1 MKQNNSRPP
10 PAVFLIQKITSYRKE
25 NIMTEETANTPV
37 QGAETEQQNVAN
49 NGQSGNTEQKSKTLN
64 DVLPGEG
71 TNLVYISGMLQG
83 QQVNCEGPIE
93 YTRKLD
99 HPQWPF
105 IPALPQYDPSKC
117 KTPTFDWGKGQ
128 WKDESEEARVKQLN
142 DLTEKVASITTDVG
156 KIQETQEAAAQEKEA
171 SDKKD
176 DQVFKLISTM
186 NVQLGV
192 INTKLSQVTSKDNEA
207 STKPAVSAQ
216 NTQNGTTTEGG
227 AQ

>member
-1 MKQNNSRPP
+1 
-10 PAVFLIQKITSYRKE
+10 
-25 NIMTEETANTPV
+25 MTENQPVANTAETQTINTAIQNKNP
-37 QGAETEQQNVAN
+37 AETEQQNVAN
-49 NGQSGNTEQKSKTLN
+49 NGQTANDEQKPKTLN

-83 QQVNCEGPIE
+83 VQVDCEGPIE
-93 YTRKLD
+93 YTRKLT

-117 KTPTFDWGKGQ
+117 KTPSFDWGKGE

-142 DLTEKVASITTDVG
+142 DLTEKVASIATDVG

-176 DQVFKLISTM
+176 DQVFKLISAM

-192 INTKLSQVTSKDNEA
+192 INTKLSQVTSKNNEA

-216 NTQNGTTTEGG
+216 NTQDSTTTEGG

>member
-1 MKQNNSRPP
+1 
-10 PAVFLIQKITSYRKE
+10 
-25 NIMTEETANTPV
+25 MTEDQKQPVANTAKT
-37 QGAETEQQNVAN
+37 QTINTAIQDKNSAETEQQNVAN
-49 NGQSGNTEQKSKTLN
+49 NGQSSNAEQKPKTLN

-71 TNLVYISGMLQG
+71 TNLVYVSGMLQG
-83 QQVNCEGPIE
+83 VQVDCEGPIE
-93 YTRKLD
+93 YTRKLT

-117 KTPTFDWGKGQ
+117 KTPKFDWGKGE
-128 WKDESEEARVKQLN
+128 WTDESEEARVKQLN
-142 DLTEKVASITTDVG
+142 DLTEKVASITTDVD
-156 KIQETQEAAAQEKEA
+156 KIQEAQQAAAQKKEA

-176 DQVFKLISTM
+176 DQVFKLISAM

-192 INTKLSQVTSKDNEA
+192 INTKLSQVTSKDNET

>member
-1 MKQNNSRPP
+1 
-10 PAVFLIQKITSYRKE
+10 
-25 NIMTEETANTPV
+25 MTEETANVPV
-37 QGAETEQQNVAN
+37 TGAETEQQNVAN
-49 NGQSGNTEQKSKTLN
+49 NGQTTNDEQKPKTLN

-83 QQVNCEGPIE
+83 QQVDCEGPIE
-93 YTRKLD
+93 YTRKLT

-156 KIQETQEAAAQEKEA
+156 KIQETQQVAAQEKEA

-176 DQVFKLISTM
+176 DQVFKLISAM

-192 INTKLSQVTSKDNEA
+192 INTKLSQVTSKNNGA
-207 STKPAVSAQ
+207 SAKPTAPAQ
-216 NTQNGTTTEGG
+216 NTQNSATTEGG
-227 AQ
+227 VQ

>member
-1 MKQNNSRPP
+1 
-10 PAVFLIQKITSYRKE
+10 
-25 NIMTEETANTPV
+25 MTEDQKQPVVNTAEN
-37 QGAETEQQNVAN
+37 QDKSEQQNVATN
-49 NGQSGNTEQKSKTLN
+49 DQTTNTEKPKTLG
-64 DVLPGEG
+64 DILTGEG
-71 TNLVYISGMLQG
+71 TNLVYVSGMLQG

-93 YTRKLD
+93 YTRKLT

-117 KTPTFDWGKGQ
+117 KTPKFDWGKGE

-156 KIQETQEAAAQEKEA
+156 KIQETQQVAVQEKEA

-176 DQVFKLISTM
+176 DQVFKLISAM

-192 INTKLSQVTSKDNEA
+192 INTKLNQVTSKNDNTSA
-207 STKPAVSAQ
+207 KPTAPAQ
-216 NTQNGTTTEGG
+216 NTQNSAITEGG
-227 AQ
+227 VQ

>member
-1 MKQNNSRPP
+1 
-10 PAVFLIQKITSYRKE
+10 
-25 NIMTEETANTPV
+25 MTEETTNAPV
-37 QGAETEQQNVAN
+37 TGAETEQQNVAN
-49 NGQSGNTEQKSKTLN
+49 NDQATNTEQKPKTLG
-64 DVLPGEG
+64 DILPGEG
-71 TNLVYISGMLQG
+71 TNLVYVSGMLQG

-93 YTRKLD
+93 YTRKLT

-105 IPALPQYDPSKC
+105 VPALPQYDPSNC
-117 KTPTFDWGKGQ
+117 KTPKFDWGKGE

-156 KIQETQEAAAQEKEA
+156 KIKETQEAAAQEKEA

-176 DQVFKLISTM
+176 DQVFKLISAM

-192 INTKLSQVTSKDNEA
+192 INTKLSQVASKNDDTSA
-207 STKPAVSAQ
+207 KPATPAQ
-216 NTQNGTTTEGG
+216 NSTTTEGG

>member
-1 MKQNNSRPP
+1 
-10 PAVFLIQKITSYRKE
+10 
-25 NIMTEETANTPV
+25 MTEETANTPV
-37 QGAETEQQNVAN
+37 QGAE
-49 NGQSGNTEQKSKTLN
+49 TEQKSKTLN

-117 KTPTFDWGKGQ
+117 KTPTFDWGKSQ

-176 DQVFKLISTM
+176 DQVFKLISAM

-192 INTKLSQVTSKDNEA
+192 INTKLSQATSKDNDA

>member
-1 MKQNNSRPP
+1 
-10 PAVFLIQKITSYRKE
+10 
-25 NIMTEETANTPV
+25 MTEETQNTPTA
-37 QGAETEQQNVAN
+37 GAENEQQNVAN
-49 NGQSGNTEQKSKTLN
+49 NGQTTNTEQKPKTLN
-64 DVLPGEG
+64 DILPGEG

-83 QQVNCEGPIE
+83 VQVDCEGPIE
-93 YTRKLD
+93 YTRKLT

-156 KIQETQEAAAQEKEA
+156 KIQETQQVAAQEKEA

-176 DQVFKLISTM
+176 DQVFKLISAM

-192 INTKLSQVTSKDNEA
+192 INTKLSQVTSKDNGA
-207 STKPAVSAQ
+207 SAKPTAPAQ
-216 NTQNGTTTEGG
+216 NTQNSATTEGG
-227 AQ
+227 VQ

>member
-1 MKQNNSRPP
+1 
-10 PAVFLIQKITSYRKE
+10 
-25 NIMTEETANTPV
+25 MTEETANTPV

-49 NGQSGNTEQKSKTLN
+49 NGQTTNTEQKPKTLN

-71 TNLVYISGMLQG
+71 TNLVYVSGMLQG
-83 QQVNCEGPIE
+83 VQVDCEGPIE
-93 YTRKLD
+93 YTRKLT

-142 DLTEKVASITTDVG
+142 DLTEKVASITTDMD
-156 KIQETQEAAAQEKEA
+156 KIQETQQVAAQEKEA

-176 DQVFKLISTM
+176 DQVFKLISAM
-186 NVQLGV
+186 NIQLGV
-192 INTKLSQVTSKDNEA
+192 INTKLSQVTSKDNGA
-207 STKPAVSAQ
+207 SAKPTAPAQ
-216 NTQNGTTTEGG
+216 NTQNSATTEGG
-227 AQ
+227 TQ

>member
-1 MKQNNSRPP
+1 
-10 PAVFLIQKITSYRKE
+10 
-25 NIMTEETANTPV
+25 MTENQPVANTAEK
-37 QGAETEQQNVAN
+37 QTINTAIQDKNSAETEQQNVTN

-176 DQVFKLISTM
+176 DQVFKLISAM

>member
-1 MKQNNSRPP
+1 
-10 PAVFLIQKITSYRKE
+10 
-25 NIMTEETANTPV
+25 MTEETANAPV
-37 QGAETEQQNVAN
+37 QGAENEQQNVAN
-49 NGQSGNTEQKSKTLN
+49 NGQTTNTEQKPKTLN
-64 DVLPGEG
+64 DVLPGKG

-83 QQVNCEGPIE
+83 VQVDCEGPIE

-117 KTPTFDWGKGQ
+117 KTPKFDWSKGE
-128 WKDESEEARVKQLN
+128 WTDESEEARVKQLN

-176 DQVFKLISTM
+176 DQVFKLISAM

-192 INTKLSQVTSKDNEA
+192 INAKLSQVASKNDDTPA
-207 STKPAVSAQ
+207 KPAVSAQ
-216 NTQNGTTTEGG
+216 NTQDSTTTEGG

>member
-1 MKQNNSRPP
+1 
-10 PAVFLIQKITSYRKE
+10 
-25 NIMTEETANTPV
+25 MTEETQNTPTA
-37 QGAETEQQNVAN
+37 GAETQQQNVAN
-49 NGQSGNTEQKSKTLN
+49 NGQTTNTEQKPKTLN

-71 TNLVYISGMLQG
+71 TNLVYVSGMLQG
-83 QQVNCEGPIE
+83 VQVDCEGPIE
-93 YTRKLD
+93 YTRKLT

-142 DLTEKVASITTDVG
+142 DLTEKVASITTDMD
-156 KIQETQEAAAQEKEA
+156 KIQETQQVAAQEKEA

-176 DQVFKLISTM
+176 DQVFKLISAM
-186 NVQLGV
+186 NIQLGV
-192 INTKLSQVTSKDNEA
+192 INTKLSQVTSKDNGA
-207 STKPAVSAQ
+207 SAKPTAPAQ
-216 NTQNGTTTEGG
+216 NTQNSATTEGG

>member
-1 MKQNNSRPP
+1 
-10 PAVFLIQKITSYRKE
+10 
-25 NIMTEETANTPV
+25 MTEETANTPV

-156 KIQETQEAAAQEKEA
+156 KIQETQEAAAQEKRLA
-171 SDKKD
+171 TRKMIKS
-176 DQVFKLISTM
+176 
-186 NVQLGV
+186 
-192 INTKLSQVTSKDNEA
+192 LS
-207 STKPAVSAQ
+207 
-216 NTQNGTTTEGG
+216 
-227 AQ
+227 

>member
-1 MKQNNSRPP
+1 
-10 PAVFLIQKITSYRKE
+10 
-25 NIMTEETANTPV
+25 MTEETQNTPV

-49 NGQSGNTEQKSKTLN
+49 NGQTTNTEQKPKTLN

-83 QQVNCEGPIE
+83 VQVDCEGPIE
-93 YTRKLD
+93 YTRKLT

-117 KTPTFDWGKGQ
+117 KTPKFDWGKGE
-128 WKDESEEARVKQLN
+128 WVDESEEARVKQLN
-142 DLTEKVASITTDVG
+142 DLTEKVVSITTDVG
-156 KIQETQEAAAQEKEA
+156 KIQETQQIAAQEKEA

-176 DQVFKLISTM
+176 DQVFKLISAM
-186 NVQLGV
+186 NIQLGV
-192 INTKLSQVTSKDNEA
+192 INTKLNQVTSKDNGA
-207 STKPAVSAQ
+207 SAKPTAPAQ
-216 NTQNGTTTEGG
+216 NTQNSAITEGG

>member
-1 MKQNNSRPP
+1 
-10 PAVFLIQKITSYRKE
+10 
-25 NIMTEETANTPV
+25 MTEETANTPV

-49 NGQSGNTEQKSKTLN
+49 NGQTTNTEQKPKTLN

-71 TNLVYISGMLQG
+71 TNLVYVSGMLQG
-83 QQVNCEGPIE
+83 VQVDCEGPIE
-93 YTRKLD
+93 YTRKLT

-142 DLTEKVASITTDVG
+142 DLTEKVASITTDMD
-156 KIQETQEAAAQEKEA
+156 KIQETQQVAAQEKEA

-176 DQVFKLISTM
+176 DQVFKLISAM
-186 NVQLGV
+186 NIQLGV
-192 INTKLSQVTSKDNEA
+192 INTKLSQVTSKDNGA
-207 STKPAVSAQ
+207 SAKPTAPAQ
-216 NTQNGTTTEGG
+216 NTQNSATTEGG

>member
-1 MKQNNSRPP
+1 
-10 PAVFLIQKITSYRKE
+10 
-25 NIMTEETANTPV
+25 MTEETQNTPV

-49 NGQSGNTEQKSKTLN
+49 NGQTTNTEQKPKTLN

-83 QQVNCEGPIE
+83 VQVDCEGPIE
-93 YTRKLD
+93 YTRKLT

-105 IPALPQYDPSKC
+105 IPALPQYDPSKY
-117 KTPTFDWGKGQ
+117 KTPKFDWGKGE
-128 WKDESEEARVKQLN
+128 WVDESEEARVKQLN

-156 KIQETQEAAAQEKEA
+156 KIQETQQVAAQEKEA

-176 DQVFKLISTM
+176 DQVFKLISAM

-192 INTKLSQVTSKDNEA
+192 INTKLSQVTSKDNGA
-207 STKPAVSAQ
+207 SAKSTAPAQ
-216 NTQNGTTTEGG
+216 NTQNSATTEGG

>member
-1 MKQNNSRPP
+1 
-10 PAVFLIQKITSYRKE
+10 
-25 NIMTEETANTPV
+25 MTEETANTPV
-37 QGAETEQQNVAN
+37 TGAETEQQNVAN
-49 NGQSGNTEQKSKTLN
+49 NGQTTNDEQKPKTLN

-83 QQVNCEGPIE
+83 QQVDCEGPIE

-117 KTPTFDWGKGQ
+117 KTPKFDWGEGK

-142 DLTEKVASITTDVG
+142 DLTEKVA
-156 KIQETQEAAAQEKEA
+156 AQEKEA

-176 DQVFKLISTM
+176 DQVFKLISAM

-192 INTKLSQVTSKDNEA
+192 INTKLNQVTSKNDNT
-207 STKPAVSAQ
+207 SVKPTAPAQ
-216 NTQNGTTTEGG
+216 NTQISATTEGG
-227 AQ
+227 VQ

>member
-1 MKQNNSRPP
+1 
-10 PAVFLIQKITSYRKE
+10 
-25 NIMTEETANTPV
+25 MTEDQKQPVANT
-37 QGAETEQQNVAN
+37 AENQTT
-49 NGQSGNTEQKSKTLN
+49 NTEQKSKTLG
-64 DVLPGEG
+64 DILTGEG
-71 TNLVYISGMLQG
+71 TNLVYVSGMLQG

-142 DLTEKVASITTDVG
+142 DLTEKVASITTDMD
-156 KIQETQEAAAQEKEA
+156 KIQETQQVAAQEKEA

-176 DQVFKLISTM
+176 DQVFKLISAM
-186 NVQLGV
+186 NVQLGI
-192 INTKLSQVTSKDNEA
+192 INTKLSQVASKNDDTPA
-207 STKPAVSAQ
+207 KPATPAQ
-216 NTQNGTTTEGG
+216 NSQTTEGG
-227 AQ
+227 VQ